1 MGLDGA
7 YSESDTTST
16 ETVEG
21 DDRLAMIADLLAD
34 LPQAERRA
42 VIADLAPTDRAA
54 IARLLIDTVNSKDE
68 ENV

>member
-1 MGLDGA
+1 MPDG
-7 YSESDTTST
+7 ESDATPN

-21 DDRLAMIADLLAD
+21 DDRLTVIADLLAD

-42 VIADLAPTDRAA
+42 VIADLAPADRAS
-54 IARLLIDTVNSKDE
+54 IARLLIDTMESPVNSKNE